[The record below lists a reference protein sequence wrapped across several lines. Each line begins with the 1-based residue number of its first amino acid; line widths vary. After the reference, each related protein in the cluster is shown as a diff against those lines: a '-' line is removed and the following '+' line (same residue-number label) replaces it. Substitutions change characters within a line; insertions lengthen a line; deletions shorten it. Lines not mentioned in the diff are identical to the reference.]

1 MKKVSNWKSA
11 IAFITL
17 TFLSLLG
24 VKTASATIVTAD
36 TTQPETQ
43 SSTPFLNSGET
54 LLAQTCPYGGRKSPY
69 ARVTTQQGAS
79 LNIRSSPN
87 GRIIGAVPNGWAVVP
102 GRKDPTGR
110 WTYLDYGT
118 YYRYPSFISAPT
130 LRSGWVSTAFL
141 RQLGSFCEKPVSMMR
156 SNLKALSGT
165 KQVLVNEDLVQM
177 GDRIASRI
185 PEK

>member
-17 TFLSLLG
+17 TFLSLIG
-24 VKTASATIVTAD
+24 VKTASATTVTAD

-43 SSTPFLNSGET
+43 SSTPFLNPGET
-54 LLAQTCPYGGRKSPY
+54 LLAQSCPRGATKSPY

-110 WTYLDYGT
+110 WTYLNYGT
-118 YYRYPSFISAPT
+118 NDRYNSAPR

-165 KQVLVNEDLVQM
+165 KQVLVHEDWVQM
-177 GDRIASRI
+177 GDRIASGISR
-185 PEK
+185 K

>member
-102 GRKDPTGR
+102 GRKDQTGR

-165 KQVLVNEDLVQM
+165 KQVLVHEDWVQM

-185 PEK
+185 PKK